1 MTTSFKT
8 FLLATHTTKGQET
21 IRNLPQEIRHK
32 IWLDYAV
39 HLSYEEVIMKE
50 MMEIL
55 KLKMENSHAFENT
68 CYDARTVSEKV
79 LIYALIN
86 SKLAVVEQ
94 IINSLPSGVD
104 LISNLS
110 FTDQLLIL
118 NSATEEVLEW
128 FQKSNQILAFRKHQF
143 LSALVKRG
151 NLLSTKWFCENMT
164 RLRDPNDVPFTLL
177 DDCIVSKNTI
187 LMEYLERKFPML
199 KLTVMGM
206 INILTD
212 YSETFENRCWFY
224 FYQKKQNLHPSFW
237 YRLYALAH
245 REDIAVYFR
254 CKFLDWLERW
264 FEVYHPEC
272 RKTVLVC

>member
-32 IWLDYAV
+32 IWLDYAI

-50 MMEIL
+50 MVEIL
-55 KLKMENSHAFENT
+55 KLKIENNHAFENT
-68 CYDARTVSEKV
+68 CYDASTVQERV
-79 LIYALIN
+79 LIYALTN
-86 SKLAVVEQ
+86 SKLEVVEH
-94 IINSLPSGVD
+94 ITNSLPSGVD

-118 NSATEEVLEW
+118 NSASEEVLVW
-128 FQKSNQILAFRKHQF
+128 IQNSDQILAFRKGQF

-151 NLLSTKWFCENMT
+151 NLLGAKWFCENLISD
-164 RLRDPNDVPFTLL
+164 RNEVPFTLL

-187 LMEYLERKFPML
+187 LMEFLERKFPLL

-212 YSETFENRCWFY
+212 YSDAFENRCWFY
-224 FYQKKQNLHPSFW
+224 FYQRKRTIHPSFW
-237 YRLYALAH
+237 CRLYALAH
-245 REDIAVYFR
+245 REDILVYFR
-254 CKFLDWLERW
+254 CKFMDWLERW

-272 RKTVLVC
+272 KRTVLMC